1 MDSVAAAEL
10 IAGRGVAG
18 SADQGGRRQVTL
30 LEREIW
36 QEVTAALGATLDPA
50 ARRANLLVSGLALA
64 GSRGRTLRVGG
75 CLLRVAGELKPCERL
90 DEALSGLRAALYPD
104 WRGGAFAEILAG
116 GSIREGDPALWQESS
131 SAR

>member
-1 MDSVAAAEL
+1 MDAVAAAEL

-36 QEVTAALGATLDPA
+36 QQVTAELGVTLDPA
-50 ARRANLLVSGLALA
+50 ARRANLLLSGLALA
-64 GSRGRTLRVGG
+64 GSRGRTLRVGD
-75 CLLRVAGELKPCERL
+75 CLLRIAGELKPCERL
-90 DEALSGLRAALYPD
+90 DEALPGLRAALYPD

-116 GSIREGDPALWQESS
+116 GTIRESDPAVWQEPIS
-131 SAR
+131 RE